1 MIDKFVNEMK
11 GVVIKST
18 GSWYTVLAES
28 GEKVE
33 CRTKGKLR
41 LEESKAT
48 NPIAVGDNV
57 IFQND
62 SIEEILPRKNY
73 IIRKATNLS
82 KQTHVIAAN
91 IDRAYLLVTLA
102 LPKTS
107 TGFIDRFLMTAEAY
121 QIPSTIIFNK
131 TDIYT
136 DEGLEELNFLKAIYE
151 KIGYECFSV
160 SAREEESVTFLKE
173 KLKGKV
179 NLVAGHSGVGKT
191 TLINALQPGLDLKTA
206 AISES
211 NSKGIHTTT
220 FAEMF
225 LLDNG
230 GFIIDTPGI
239 KEFGLVNV
247 EKNELSHFFPEIFK
261 KSSECKFSSCLHV
274 NEPKCA
280 VIEAVE
286 REEIAVT
293 RYNSYLGI
301 IEGDELGKKYND

>member
-1 MIDKFVNEMK
+1 MIDKFANEMK

-57 IFQND
+57 IFEND

-136 DEGLEELNFLKAIYE
+136 DEGLEELNYLKAIYE

-160 SAREEESVTFLKE
+160 SAREEQSVTFLKE

-206 AISES
+206 EISES

-239 KEFGLVNV
+239 KEFGVVNV

-261 KSSECKFSSCLHV
+261 KSKECKFSSCLHV

-286 REEIAVT
+286 REEIAPS
-293 RYNSYLGI
+293 RYNSYVGI

>member
-239 KEFGLVNV
+239 KEFGVVNV
-247 EKNELSHFFPEIFK
+247 EKNELSLFFPEIFK